1 MTGVRKGY
9 SLPVR
14 RVTKD
19 SRRINAL
26 LYPEKNYW
34 RPKTRADCQNVPR
47 PCPYVSC
54 KFNAYLS
61 IYDNGTIQVTQ
72 DCEPEDV
79 PPANS
84 CVLDVAERPD
94 VTLQDIG
101 KVMGIT
107 RERARQIEVE
117 ACIKLFM
124 RIDPDQ

>member
-9 SLPVR
+9 SLSIK
-14 RVTKD
+14 RVTED
-19 SRRINAL
+19 SRRINEL
-26 LYPEKNYW
+26 LYPERNFW
-34 RPKTRADCQNVPR
+34 RPKTRADCADVPR
-47 PCPYVSC
+47 PCVYVGC
-54 KFNAYLS
+54 KFNAFLTANY
-61 IYDNGTIQVTQ
+61 NGTIQVTQ